1 MYTCV
6 FHFMLQKIHRPKGLD
21 LFSSTAQTH
30 ALFPLQWYLD
40 SSPACLRRCVCT
52 ETLTGLS
59 TYSSHGVA
67 RNQLQSHGWQKV
79 NCTLSLQSCGSKKS
93 IALCSHG
100 VARSQLH
107 FAVMGWVRGQ
117 LHFAVMGWREVNCT
131 LQSWGGEKSIA
142 LCSHGVASKQLHF
155 AVMGWWEIC
164 CSHGVA
170 KS

>member
-107 FAVMGWVRGQ
+107 FAVMGWQ
-117 LHFAVMGWREVNCT
+117 EVNCT
-131 LQSWGGEKSIA
+131 LQSWGGERSIT
-142 LCSHGVASKQLHF
+142 LCSRGVARGQLHF
-155 AVMGWWEIC
+155 AVMGW
-164 CSHGVA
+164 
-170 KS
+170 